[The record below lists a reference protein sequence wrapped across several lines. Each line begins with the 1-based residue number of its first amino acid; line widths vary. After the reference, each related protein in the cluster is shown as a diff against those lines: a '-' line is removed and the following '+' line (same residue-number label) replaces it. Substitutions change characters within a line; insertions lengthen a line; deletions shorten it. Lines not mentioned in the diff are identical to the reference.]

1 MERSLRSRLMVLWAI
16 SLAACIAVAI
26 MLVQL
31 YQQSTAAL
39 IARAAAVLPHACELI
54 RDRYQFYIADWK
66 GPVPP
71 LDEAGLRRDLTAA
84 VALAL
89 AHQDGIEGGIWQSE
103 TGPLAYAYPTYEG
116 SGPKTDLPEAERERI
131 RAVNEASMQQETGVE
146 QQLKARS
153 QTLLLY
159 GCPLSG
165 PIHGLTAWAMTRVQT
180 ASGYDS
186 LRLGLGILL
195 ALMLGVSGWLTRLMT
210 VWTRH
215 VRRIEAALAA
225 PASIQMPALPRTGE
239 RELDRIID
247 ALNDAGVRLAAARR
261 ESEALAAQVAV
272 GERLAALGRVA
283 AGVAHEIRNPIA
295 AMRLRAENGLAGD
308 DARRRRALEEVL
320 RLVSRLDSLVNE
332 LLAMTQQRE
341 LRPARINVP
350 AFFAA
355 QVTMYTE
362 ASAGRGITVASEC
375 AVAEAWFDPAL
386 VERVV
391 GNLLSNA
398 VRHTPDGGRVSVTAS
413 ETGGRLRVTVT
424 DTGPGIS
431 PELHDRLFEPF
442 VTGHPD
448 GTGLGLAIARELSN
462 AHGGCLH
469 LADPGGET
477 PGCGAVFV
485 LELPNEPVC
494 RPS

>member
-1 MERSLRSRLMVLWAI
+1 VHSLRSRLFLLWAI

-39 IARAAAVLPHACELI
+39 IARAAAELPHACELI
-54 RDRYQFYIADWK
+54 RDRYQFYTADWK

-71 LDEAGLRRDLTAA
+71 LDDAGLRRDLTAA

-103 TGPLAYAYPTYEG
+103 AGPLAYAYPTYEG

-131 RAVNEASMQQETGVE
+131 RAINEASMQQETGVE
-146 QQLKARS
+146 QQLNARS

-186 LRLGLGILL
+186 LRLGLGVLL
-195 ALMLGVSGWLTRLMT
+195 ALMLGVSGWLTWLIT
-210 VWTRH
+210 VWTGH

-225 PASIQMPALPRTGE
+225 PASTKMPALPRTGE

-261 ESEALAAQVAV
+261 ESEALAAQVAA

-308 DARRRRALEEVL
+308 DARRRKALEEVL
-320 RLVSRLDSLVNE
+320 HLVTRLDNLVTE
-332 LLAMTQQRE
+332 LLAMTQRRE
-341 LRPARINVP
+341 PCPERVNVP
-350 AFFAA
+350 AFLAA
-355 QVTMYTE
+355 QVAMYAE
-362 ASAGRGITVASEC
+362 AAAARGIAVASDC
-375 AVAEAWFDPAL
+375 AIAEAWFDPAL
-386 VERVV
+386 VARII

-398 VRHTPDGGRVSVTAS
+398 VRATPDGGRVSVSVS
-413 ETGGRLRVTVT
+413 ETGGRLRVTIT
-424 DTGPGIS
+424 DTGPGIT
-431 PELHDRLFEPF
+431 PELHNRLFEPF

-448 GTGLGLAIARELSN
+448 GTGLGLAIARELSD
-462 AHGGCLH
+462 AHGGCLR

-477 PGCGAVFV
+477 SGCGAVFV
-485 LELPNEPVC
+485 LELSNKPVC